1 MVGPANG
8 RRFSRLDAAGVGR
21 KSVGVS
27 GVAVAIHRHTPDV
40 IHLSQ
45 MTMMMIVDRVGPA
58 DKTAGEQEDMFMV
71 ER

>member
-1 MVGPANG
+1 M
-8 RRFSRLDAAGVGR
+8 GR

-45 MTMMMIVDRVGPA
+45 MTMMMIVDCVGPA